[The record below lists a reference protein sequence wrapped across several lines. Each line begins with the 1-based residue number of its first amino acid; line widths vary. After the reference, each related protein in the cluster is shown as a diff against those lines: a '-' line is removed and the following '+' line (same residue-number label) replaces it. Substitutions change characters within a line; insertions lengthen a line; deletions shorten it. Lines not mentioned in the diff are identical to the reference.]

1 MGVDLKVG
9 SRILNNKIHK
19 ILYIQQNN
27 GYTITNKKIT
37 KGLRIMVMANYR
49 TSYINEYIGES
60 IEEFLRFKG
69 KKSTNTEKTYRSA
82 LNMVFKD
89 ILSKREYKYIT
100 VSDIEDGL
108 NSDVLFEYFD
118 DLFYCEKEDGKRKYS
133 NQTINNRQSAIKSL
147 IKHLRNRKV
156 IKYDLNDLTVI
167 ESLPDTGEEIEMI
180 PFDLAMEYAEYF
192 AKEDQGLEKSLIIN
206 LAAETGMRASELLS
220 VEWSNFIEADDG
232 VILKSY
238 GYKKGKGNQEWI
250 DKISKD
256 LYNEL
261 LQLKSIGNN
270 IKLFTLTYK
279 QLVGLMER
287 GNNLLNKTG
296 INYSFHSFKKLAVT
310 MCYLNNNNCIDTA
323 MKKARHSNV
332 NTTMRYLRLTNLN
345 VTGIISAKMNTSEEM
360 YKTVSHELL
369 LECLE
374 EMRPEMLL
382 LLNNKIK
389 NKVSKSDYL

>member
-1 MGVDLKVG
+1 MLNTVQIDAYVGEHIEDFLK
-9 SRILNNKIHK
+9 L
-19 ILYIQQNN
+19 
-27 GYTITNKKIT
+27 
-37 KGLRIMVMANYR
+37 
-49 TSYINEYIGES
+49 
-60 IEEFLRFKG
+60 KG
-69 KKSTNTEKTYRSA
+69 KKSINTEKTYRSA
-82 LNMVFKD
+82 LNQIFKD
-89 ILSKREYKYIT
+89 TLYKNEYKFIT
-100 VSDIEDGL
+100 VSDIQNRL

-118 DLFYCEKEDGKRKYS
+118 ELYYLEKEDGRKKYS

-147 IKHLRNRKV
+147 IKYLRNRKV
-156 IKYDLNDLTVI
+156 IKYDLDDLTII

-192 AKEDQGLEKSLIIN
+192 GKEDQGLEKSLIIN
-206 LAAETGMRASELLS
+206 LAAETGMRASELIS
-220 VEWSNFIEADDG
+220 VEWSNFIEVEDG

-261 LQLKSIGNN
+261 LQLKSIGNDT
-270 IKLFTLTYK
+270 KLFNLSYK
-279 QLVGLMER
+279 QLVGMMDR
-287 GNNLLNKTG
+287 GNKILNKTG
-296 INYSFHSFKKLAVT
+296 IDYSFHSFKKLAVT
-310 MCYLNNNNCIDTA
+310 MCYLNNGNCIDSA
-323 MKKARHSNV
+323 MKKARHKNV
-332 NTTMRYLRLTNLN
+332 NTTMRYLRLTDLN
-345 VTGIISAKMNTSEEM
+345 VTGIISAKMTTSEEL

-389 NKVSKSDYL
+389 NKVHTSDYL